1 VETLTDEEHGEQSVM
16 NGGEVAEQVEETIPA
31 GGNALLE
38 LIVVDCGEG
47 LIELTEDLF
56 PGFERSGGEE
66 LFVCHVLPA
75 VTGLEMRCLDAGGG
89 ARMRKIPS
97 GQERVVTLQ
106 YFWLG
111 NSRQGVPKFLHPGLR
126 GRAYTQLKAGCRNLD
141 AREHSFRTL
150 MLEHQSMVF
159 SIALRILGD
168 RFLAEETAQDVF
180 LELHGKLGE
189 LESDEHVVH
198 WLRRV
203 AVHRS
208 IDRIRQ
214 RDRRPEDVTDPGELP
229 EVVVEAAPGDPLL
242 SRQVRQVVA
251 SLPVTPR
258 TVVVLRYQ
266 EDMSVEEIAEALS
279 MPVATVKSHL
289 RRTLQL
295 LREKM
300 TRVVH

>member
-1 VETLTDEEHGEQSVM
+1 MRGGQLPFSTHDLVTRDRVCPNFCILFRAVE
-16 NGGEVAEQVEETIPA
+16 
-31 GGNALLE
+31 
-38 LIVVDCGEG
+38 
-47 LIELTEDLF
+47 
-56 PGFERSGGEE
+56 R
-66 LFVCHVLPA
+66 
-75 VTGLEMRCLDAGGG
+75 
-89 ARMRKIPS
+89 IPS
-97 GQERVVTLQ
+97 E
-106 YFWLG
+106 
-111 NSRQGVPKFLHPGLR
+111 
-126 GRAYTQLKAGCRNLD
+126 GRKNLD

-168 RFLAEETAQDVF
+168 RFVAEETAQDVF

-189 LESDEHVVH
+189 LESDAHVVH

-203 AVHRS
+203 TVHRS

-214 RDRRPEDVTDPGELP
+214 RDRRLEDVTDPGELP
-229 EVVVEAAPGDPLL
+229 EMVVEAAPGDPLL
-242 SRQVRQVVA
+242 SRQVRQLVA

-258 TVVVLRYQ
+258 TVVALRYQ

>member
-1 VETLTDEEHGEQSVM
+1 MKPVRTLANS
-16 NGGEVAEQVEETIPA
+16 
-31 GGNALLE
+31 
-38 LIVVDCGEG
+38 
-47 LIELTEDLF
+47 LF
-56 PGFERSGGEE
+56 P
-66 LFVCHVLPA
+66 
-75 VTGLEMRCLDAGGG
+75 
-89 ARMRKIPS
+89 
-97 GQERVVTLQ
+97 
-106 YFWLG
+106 
-111 NSRQGVPKFLHPGLR
+111 
-126 GRAYTQLKAGCRNLD
+126 
-141 AREHSFRTL
+141 TL

-180 LELHGKLGE
+180 LELHAKLDE
-189 LESDEHVVH
+189 LDSEEHVVH

-203 AVHRS
+203 TVHRS

-214 RDRRPEDVTDPGELP
+214 RDRRAEDVTDPGELP
-229 EVVVEAAPGDPLL
+229 EVAVDVAPGDPLL
-242 SRQVRQVVA
+242 SRQIRQLVA

-258 TVVVLRYQ
+258 TVVALRYQ

-300 TRVVH
+300 TRVLH